1 MGWTL
6 VLKNSKLSAAVGVEP
21 EAACSAGGAAAPSP
35 FAPEYKLL
43 IVAAKNTSSSVAL
56 LIPVIQTHPWSHRKT
71 AAFGFTCSHVAGGN
85 RPEGMVE
92 ALGRPSRYRVQ
103 ARARSSSS
111 RLRRRERAPLI
122 RVPSRPPLR
131 ESSDSREF
139 RAHARHARSGGFRRL
154 A

>member
-21 EAACSAGGAAAPSP
+21 EAAWPAGGAVEPSS
-35 FAPEYKLL
+35 FAPEYELL
-43 IVAAKNTSSSVAL
+43 KVAAKNPSCNVAL
-56 LIPVIQTHPWSHRKT
+56 LVPVIQSHPWSRRKT
-71 AAFGFTCSHVAGGN
+71 AGFGFTCSHVPGGN

-111 RLRRRERAPLI
+111 RSRRRERAPLI
-122 RVPSRPPLR
+122 RAPSRPPRR
-131 ESSDSREF
+131 ESSDFREC
-139 RAHARHARSGGFRRL
+139 HARAPRALYGACRRL
-154 A
+154 G